1 MISKLNEFHD
11 KLLIKDIRK
20 DNIFKIVF
28 FIFIGVTSII
38 FGVMIS
44 GQISKSEILIFLG
57 ALLLG
62 NGVEKL
68 VSFKLRS
75 LLLNSRKLIDT
86 NKET

>member
-1 MISKLNEFHD
+1 
-11 KLLIKDIRK
+11 
-20 DNIFKIVF
+20 
-28 FIFIGVTSII
+28 
-38 FGVMIS
+38 
-44 GQISKSEILIFLG
+44 
-57 ALLLG
+57 LLG